1 LAKSE
6 ETKRVS
12 VNFSQNAYHVLEDLA
27 KREGVTVSE
36 ALRKAIALN
45 KWFVET
51 QDAGGKILVEEN
63 GKLQRIVKL

>member
-12 VNFSQNAYHVLEDLA
+12 VNFSQNAYNVLEDLA
-27 KREGVTVSE
+27 RREGVTVSE

-51 QDAGGKILVEEN
+51 QDSGGKILVEEN
-63 GKLQRIVKL
+63 GKLQRIVRI

>member
-1 LAKSE
+1 LTKSD

-12 VNFSQNAYHVLEDLA
+12 VNFSQTAYHVLEDLA

>member
-6 ETKRVS
+6 EIKRVS

-63 GKLQRIVKL
+63 GRLQRIVKI

>member
-1 LAKSE
+1 MAKSE
-6 ETKRVS
+6 EIKRVS

-63 GKLQRIVKL
+63 GRLQRIVKI